1 MLGRFVLRRLGQAVL
16 TLLVA
21 SFLVFALGRVTGN
34 PADTM
39 LPIEA
44 TARDREAFINRMGL
58 NRPIVHQYWIYL
70 KHAAK
75 GDFGTSLRSNLPVT
89 RQVSEYMGNSLWLAS
104 VTVTFVVVVS
114 IPLGVVAAVWR
125 GRWWDK
131 IAMTVAFLGQSVP
144 PFWSGI
150 IAVML
155 FGVLL
160 GWLPTA
166 GMGGWKHYVLP
177 AATMGLTVVA
187 GVVRLLRSSML
198 EVLSAEYVQ
207 LARVKGVRESLVVWK
222 HALRNALIPVV
233 TYVGFMYGL
242 IVAAAV
248 TTEVVFSWPGLG
260 RATYEALLT
269 RDFPLLQFAVLTWA
283 ALIIGINF
291 LVDLTY
297 VVLDPRIRL

>member
-1 MLGRFVLRRLGQAVL
+1 VGKFVGLRLIQGVA
-16 TLLVA
+16 TLVVA
-21 SFLVFALGRVTGN
+21 SFVVFTLGRVTGN
-34 PADTM
+34 PVDTM

-44 TARDREAFINRMGL
+44 SAKDREAFVLRLGL
-58 NRPIVHQYWIYL
+58 NRPVAVQYWIYL
-70 KHAAK
+70 KDAVR
-75 GDFGTSLRSNLPVT
+75 GDFGTSLRTNLPVT
-89 RQVSEYMGNSLWLAS
+89 ALVGEYLRNSLALAS
-104 VTVTFVVVVS
+104 AAMLFVMLVS

-125 GRWWDK
+125 GRVLDRL
-131 IAMTVAFLGQSVP
+131 AMGVALLGQAVP

-150 IAVML
+150 IGVML
-155 FGVLL
+155 FGVFL

-166 GMGGWKHYVLP
+166 GMGGWQHYVLP
-177 AATMGLTVVA
+177 ATTMGFTVMA

-198 EVLSAEYVQ
+198 EVLGAEYVKV
-207 LARVKGVRESLVVWK
+207 ARMKGLGEGTVVWK
-222 HALRNALIPVV
+222 HAARNALIPVV

-269 RDFPLLQFAVLTWA
+269 RDFPLLQFAVMTWA
-283 ALIIGINF
+283 AVIIGINF

-297 VVLDPRIRL
+297 LVLDPRIRL

>member
-1 MLGRFVLRRLGQAVL
+1 MGKFVCLRLAQAVL

-21 SFLVFALGRVTGN
+21 SFVVFVLGRVTGN
-34 PADTM
+34 PADTL

-44 TARDREAFINRMGL
+44 SAQERQAFIERMGL
-58 NRPIVHQYWIYL
+58 DRSVLHQYWIYL
-70 KHAAK
+70 RHAAA

-89 RQVSEYMGNSLWLAS
+89 TLVKEYMANSLWLAS
-104 VTVTFVVVVS
+104 AAMIFVIAASV
-114 IPLGVVAAVWR
+114 PLGVVAAVYR
-125 GRWWDK
+125 RRLWDK
-131 IAMTVAFLGQSVP
+131 LALGVALLGQAVP
-144 PFWSGI
+144 PFWTGI
-150 IAVML
+150 VAVML
-155 FGVLL
+155 FGAFL

-166 GMGGWKHYVLP
+166 GMGGWRHYVLP
-177 AATMGLTVVA
+177 ATTMGLTIMA

-198 EVLSAEYVQ
+198 EVLDAEYVTC
-207 LARVKGVRESLVVWK
+207 ARAKGVSESVVVWK
-222 HALRNALIPVV
+222 HAIRNALIPVV

-269 RDFPLLQFAVLTWA
+269 RDFPLLQFAVLAWA
-283 ALIIGINF
+283 ALIVVINF
-291 LVDLTY
+291 LVDLSY

>member
-1 MLGRFVLRRLGQAVL
+1 MGKFVALRLAQAVL

-21 SFLVFALGRVTGN
+21 SFVVFVLGRVTGN
-34 PADTM
+34 PADTL

-44 TARDREAFINRMGL
+44 SAKERQAFIERMGL
-58 NRPIVHQYWIYL
+58 DRSVLHQYGIYL
-70 KHAAK
+70 RHAAT

-89 RQVSEYMGNSLWLAS
+89 TLVKDYMANSLWLAS
-104 VTVTFVVVVS
+104 AAMLFVIAVS
-114 IPLGVVAAVWR
+114 VPLGVVAAVYR
-125 GRWWDK
+125 RRLWDK
-131 IAMTVAFLGQSVP
+131 LAMGVALLGQAVP
-144 PFWSGI
+144 PFWTGI
-150 IAVML
+150 VGVML
-155 FGVLL
+155 FGVFL

-166 GMGGWKHYVLP
+166 GMGGWRHYVLP
-177 AATMGLTVVA
+177 ATTMGLTIMA

-198 EVLSAEYVQ
+198 EVLDAEYVTC
-207 LARVKGVRESLVVWK
+207 ARAKGVSESVVVWK
-222 HALRNALIPVV
+222 HAIRNALIPVV

-283 ALIIGINF
+283 ALIVVINF
-291 LVDLTY
+291 LVDLSY